1 VARGSK
7 VKAMDFDVDVQTESD
22 NGSGRT
28 MTRQGKANKERIL
41 DAALSVFAAYGLRGS
56 RLDQIADTAGFSK
69 TNMLYYVKSK
79 DELYIQVLSRTLEL
93 WLEPLNAFDAA
104 SDPRQAVTGYIIRKL
119 ELSRDM
125 PEASRLFAYEIMQ
138 GAPMLGRILRDDLK
152 ATVDSK
158 VALMQRWIDE
168 GKMAKTDP
176 MHLIFMIWATT
187 QHYADFATQ
196 MRAVAGTDLTDE
208 VFFHEAKKMLV
219 GRLTG
224 GLFP

>member
-1 VARGSK
+1 V
-7 VKAMDFDVDVQTESD
+7 DFDIDIQNE
-22 NGSGRT
+22 NENASGRA

-56 RLDQIADTAGFSK
+56 RLEQIADTAGLSK
-69 TNMLYYVKSK
+69 TNLLYYVKSK
-79 DELYIQVLSRTLEL
+79 EELYLQVLSRTLEL
-93 WLEPLNAFDAA
+93 WLEPLKAFDA
-104 SDPRQAVTGYIIRKL
+104 SSNPRQAVTGYIVRKL

-138 GAPMLGRILRDDLK
+138 GAPMLGRLLREDLK
-152 ATVDSK
+152 STVDSK
-158 VALMQRWIDE
+158 VALMQSWIDE
-168 GKMAKTDP
+168 GEMTKTDP
-176 MHLIFMIWATT
+176 LHLIFMIWATT

-196 MRAVAGTDLTDE
+196 TWAVAGTELSDE

-224 GLFP
+224 GLFI